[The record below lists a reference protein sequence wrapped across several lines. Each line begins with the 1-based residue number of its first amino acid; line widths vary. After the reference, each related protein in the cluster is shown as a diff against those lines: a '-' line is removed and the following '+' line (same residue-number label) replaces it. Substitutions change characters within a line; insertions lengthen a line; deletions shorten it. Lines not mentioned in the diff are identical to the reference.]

1 MDVVDLHRLARAAL
15 DVAHNLAVELAL
27 LHGGLRVGLL
37 ALELLLQRY
46 AEERVHQVGALVAR
60 LWRQLGYRGAC
71 TGVKL
76 FG

>member
-1 MDVVDLHRLARAAL
+1 
-15 DVAHNLAVELAL
+15 VELAL